1 MPAMERRSVL
11 RSALASA
18 AVLLAPRGLFAEE
31 EVGVPVQ
38 LQMELLVKVAGY
50 DKNLPAR
57 ARGVVRV
64 LLLTRRDD
72 AQSKNVAQQAARA
85 LSGKSVKNFP
95 VEVSEQVYADGASL
109 AKAVKE
115 RGIAIMYAT
124 PGFAPGDMQNIGKAL
139 GGVSVLSAGALARFV
154 ENGVAVCFDL
164 VGGKPKLLIHLR
176 RAREQGVDLSS
187 QVLKLARVIE

>member
-1 MPAMERRSVL
+1 MERRSVL
-11 RSALASA
+11 RSALAA
-18 AVLLAPRGLFAEE
+18 AAFLFVPRRLAAEE
-31 EVGVPVQ
+31 DVGVPVP

-64 LLLTRRDD
+64 VVLTRRDE
-72 AQSKNVAQQAARA
+72 AQSKNVAQQAIRA
-85 LSGKSVKNFP
+85 LSGKSVKGLP
-95 VEVSEQVYADGASL
+95 VEVSELGYGDGA
-109 AKAVKE
+109 AVARAVKE
-115 RGIAIMYAT
+115 RGISILYVA
-124 PGFAPGDMQNIGKAL
+124 PGFGAGDLQGIAKAL

-154 ENGVAVCFDL
+154 ENGVVLGFDL

-187 QVLKLARVIE
+187 QVLKLAKVIE

>member
-1 MPAMERRSVL
+1 VERRLVL
-11 RSALASA
+11 CTALATASLL
-18 AVLLAPRGLFAEE
+18 VVPRTLLAEE
-31 EVGVPVQ
+31 DVAVPVQ

-64 LLLTRRDD
+64 LVLTRRDN
-72 AQSKNVAQQAARA
+72 AQSSHVGQQAVRA
-85 LSGKSVKNFP
+85 LAGKSVKELP
-95 VEVSEQVYADGASL
+95 LEVSELPWTDAL
-109 AKAVKE
+109 AVARAVKE
-115 RGIAIMYAT
+115 RGVAILYAA
-124 PGFAPGDMQNIGKAL
+124 PGFSVAEMQALAKAL
-139 GGVSVLSAGALARFV
+139 DGVSVLSAGALARFV
-154 ENGVAVCFDL
+154 ETGVVVCFDL

>member
-1 MPAMERRSVL
+1 MERRSVL
-11 RSALASA
+11 RSALAATTFLFFSGK
-18 AVLLAPRGLFAEE
+18 LAAEE
-31 EVGVPVQ
+31 DVGVPVP

-64 LLLTRRDD
+64 AVLTRRDE
-72 AQSKNVAQQAARA
+72 AQSKNVAQQAIRA
-85 LSGKSVKNFP
+85 LSGKSVKGLP
-95 VEVSEQVYADGASL
+95 VEVSELGYGDGA
-109 AKAVKE
+109 AVARAVKE
-115 RGIAIMYAT
+115 RGISILYVA
-124 PGFAPGDMQNIGKAL
+124 PGFGTGDLQSIAKAL

-154 ENGVAVCFDL
+154 ENGVVLCFDL

-187 QVLKLARVIE
+187 QVLKLAKVIE